1 MRIVM
6 ESPQGNSQKDKAGE
20 LKEERAED
28 ALKRDKPN
36 GMTLLQRLGYF
47 WDYHKWKVLVPAI
60 ILVFAVSMITSYRK
74 EAKELT
80 LYIAMM
86 NAHMDSPEDVD
97 FGEQYAAD
105 RQIDTQKLPVRM
117 ETNLYH
123 PRPEI
128 SAVDETGIASI
139 QKYQA
144 LLTNGNV
151 DVTIT
156 TSWVI
161 DEYGKAGCYL
171 DLSKVLPLPLLDSVS
186 EKLYYAADGSG
197 NKVPVGIYVDQTKT
211 MKRFYT
217 EEKPIVTISAF
228 SGRTDAAIDFITW
241 LLAN

>member
-6 ESPQGNSQKDKAGE
+6 EE
-20 LKEERAED
+20 LVEEDNEEKEEEPAN
-28 ALKRDKPN
+28 K
-36 GMTLLQRLGYF
+36 TLRQKWEYF
-47 WDYHKWKVLVPAI
+47 WDYHKWKLIVPVI
-60 ILVFAVSMITSYRK
+60 ILVFAVSIIVSYK
-74 EAKELT
+74 QEAKELT

-86 NAHMDSPEDVD
+86 NANMNNPEDAD

-105 RQIDTQKLPVRM
+105 RSIDTQALPIRI

-123 PRPEI
+123 PKSEMVDDI
-128 SAVDETGIASI
+128 SVASI

-161 DEYGKAGCYL
+161 DEYERTGCYL
-171 DLSKVLPLPLLDSVS
+171 NLQEVLPSQLYESYS
-186 EKLYYAADGSG
+186 EKMYYASDERG
-197 NKVPVGIYVDQTKT
+197 NKIPVGIYVDQTEI
-211 MKRFYT
+211 MKEFYID
-217 EEKPIVTISAF
+217 EKPIVTISAF
-228 SGRTDAAIDFITW
+228 SERVDASVDFITW